1 MKVHWWI
8 LILAALLM
16 ASVSQ
21 AEYYKYTDENGV
33 LRFTD
38 NLQEVPKSQRK
49 DVKEYR
55 EIKSDDAAQPG
66 SRTEDAAEAEA
77 PVEDMKTREE
87 ALRNEK
93 AVLDQEYEALD
104 TEKRVLEAES
114 KKTRSKSENKKFE
127 ARIEAYNART
137 ADYEEK
143 RLVFKEKVDAFNAD
157 VKTQ

>member
-49 DVKEYR
+49 DVKEYW

-66 SRTEDAAEAEA
+66 SPTEDAAEAE
-77 PVEDMKTREE
+77 DMKTREE
-87 ALRNEK
+87 TLRNEK